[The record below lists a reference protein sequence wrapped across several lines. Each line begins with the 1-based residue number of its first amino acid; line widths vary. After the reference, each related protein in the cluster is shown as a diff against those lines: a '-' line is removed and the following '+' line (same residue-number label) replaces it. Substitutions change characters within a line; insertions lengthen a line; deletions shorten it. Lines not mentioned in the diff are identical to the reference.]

1 MIEQKSPVQN
11 VKLYFDEDMSA
22 ILAARLRKAG
32 WDVLTTHQAHRR
44 SSDDQSQLQ
53 FATNQQRIL
62 VTRNYADFQ
71 RIHTD
76 SLTAGASHAGI
87 IICFWHPNPQKMQTK
102 LLEVLKTTPPDQW
115 ENQLL
120 YA

>member
-1 MIEQKSPVQN
+1 MTEQNGPVHS

-22 ILAARLRKAG
+22 ILAARLRKTG
-32 WDVLTTHQAHRR
+32 WDVLTTHQARKR
-44 SSDDQSQLQ
+44 SSDDRSQLQ
-53 FATNQQRIL
+53 FATSRQRIL

-71 RIHTD
+71 RIHAD
-76 SLTAGASHAGI
+76 SLTAGESHAGI

-115 ENQLL
+115 ENQLR